1 MVRTRA
7 LAMAV
12 KLGKSRKGP
21 VRVRKSVQELSADE
35 LARLRRAFAAA
46 QATEEQG
53 YRQLAGIPGL
63 PLPIKSEQGN
73 DFLPWNRACL
83 ASFEEM
89 LQQFEPEVTLPV
101 WDWTELRK
109 IPEAF
114 DTPTVQG
121 DDNPLRG
128 AAIDPDA
135 LTQAEERHPRVTKR
149 LPGGVGAG
157 DLPTSEDIAGALA
170 FGDF

>member
-1 MVRTRA
+1 
-7 LAMAV
+7 MAV

-21 VRVRKSVQELSADE
+21 VRVRKAVHELSGDE

-46 QATEEQG
+46 QATDEQG

-63 PLPIKSEQGN
+63 PLPIKSQHGN
-73 DFLPWNRACL
+73 DLFLPWNRACL

-89 LQQFEPEVTLPV
+89 LQRFEPEVTLPV
-101 WDWTELRK
+101 WDWTELRE

-121 DDNPLRG
+121 GDNPLR
-128 AAIDPDA
+128 AASIDPDA
-135 LTQAEERHPRVTKR
+135 LTQAEERHPRAT
-149 LPGGVGAG
+149 
-157 DLPTSEDIAGALA
+157 
-170 FGDF
+170 